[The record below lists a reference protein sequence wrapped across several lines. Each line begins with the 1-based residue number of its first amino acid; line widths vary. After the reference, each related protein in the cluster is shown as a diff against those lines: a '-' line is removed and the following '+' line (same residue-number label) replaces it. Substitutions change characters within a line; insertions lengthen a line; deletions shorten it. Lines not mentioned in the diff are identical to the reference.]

1 MRERVMTIRA
11 RRALAAGLTIAL
23 VSAAGALAAGPLRGK
38 TYQGG
43 APSYGVSSEGH
54 HRVRTHATGNV
65 ILRVGSS
72 GRSVTVRFSPS
83 SFPVLYCNTQQRI
96 RVQTGKSASIS
107 SSGSFKAAVGERFA
121 AGPGPPGIVQI
132 ITGRFSGGFV
142 SGKIAT
148 HAADCSGVSSF
159 SARAR

>member
-1 MRERVMTIRA
+1 MTINAFRV
-11 RRALAAGLTIAL
+11 LAAGLTLAVL
-23 VSAAGALAAGPLRGK
+23 STAGALAAGPLRGR

-65 ILRVGSS
+65 ILRVSAS
-72 GRSVTVRFSPS
+72 GRSVTVRFSAS

-96 RVQTGKSASIS
+96 RVQTGKAASIS
-107 SSGSFKAAVGERFA
+107 RSGSFKAAIGERFA

-132 ITGRFSGGFV
+132 VTGRFSGGFV
-142 SGKIAT
+142 SGRITT